1 MGRHDIAR
9 EGIRKRIGDSG
20 SGHALRCGRTVR
32 CARSAAFA
40 RRRRLAYTLLGGLIY
55 SGLTWG
61 QPADELPARSLAATC
76 AACHGTEGRAVR
88 GAAMPPLA
96 GLPRDYFLEQ
106 MRAFRS
112 GTRPATIMQQIAEG
126 FDDSQ
131 LEALAAYFASR
142 P

>member
-1 MGRHDIAR
+1 
-9 EGIRKRIGDSG
+9 
-20 SGHALRCGRTVR
+20 
-32 CARSAAFA
+32 
-40 RRRRLAYTLLGGLIY
+40 
-55 SGLTWG
+55 
-61 QPADELPARSLAATC
+61 
-76 AACHGTEGRAVR
+76 
-88 GAAMPPLA
+88 MPPLA